1 MTTRYETPEMAALWN
16 EEAKFR
22 SWLLVEKTVASVEAE
37 LGIIPKAA
45 ARAIQRASFKLR
57 EIDEFEKVTNH
68 DVIAF
73 TRSVAKSVGRA
84 GKYVHYGLTSYD
96 VVDTALSLRCV
107 SALEI
112 VQTALGGLRLETA
125 RLALEHK
132 RTPMMGRTHGVHAE
146 PITFGLKCLSW
157 FEETSRN
164 IRRLAAVAG
173 EMRYGKISGVVGGYT
188 QLGPN
193 IEAKVLTRLNLKPEP
208 VSTQVIPRDRHAA
221 MLDTLALVA
230 TGLERIATEIRN
242 LQRTEIGELAEPFA
256 KGQRGSSAMPHKKNP
271 ITCERITS
279 LARLVRAYAQVALD
293 NICLWHERDLS
304 NSANERIIIPE
315 AFTITHYMIRKLTG
329 VLAGLVVRPDRM
341 LQNIE
346 SSGQTFFSQA
356 VMLEL
361 VRAGMD
367 KDRAYRL
374 VQELAFTCQTEGNSL
389 PELCEANPEIYKFL
403 DRRAKG
409 RAFDLNRLLRNV
421 DAVYRRVG
429 LASARKSTVRGPKS
443 NV

>member
-1 MTTRYETPEMAALWN
+1 MTTRYDTPEMAALWN

-22 SWLLVEKTVASVEAE
+22 SWLLVEKTVALVQAE
-37 LGIIPKAA
+37 RGIIPKPA
-45 ARAIQRASFKLR
+45 ARAIQRATFKIK

-73 TRSVAKSVGRA
+73 TRSVAKSVGAA

-96 VVDTALSLRCV
+96 VVDTALSLRCI
-107 SALEI
+107 SAFEI
-112 VQTALGGLRLETA
+112 TEAALGGLRLETA
-125 RLALEHK
+125 RLALEYK

-157 FEETSRN
+157 FEETKRN
-164 IRRLAAVAG
+164 IRRLAAAAD

-188 QLGPN
+188 QLGPAV
-193 IEAKVLTRLNLKPEP
+193 EARVLSRLNLKPEP

-221 MLDTLALVA
+221 MLGTLALVA

-242 LQRTEIGELAEPFA
+242 LQRTEIGELAEPFS

-293 NICLWHERDLS
+293 NVCLWHERDLS

-329 VLAGLVVRPDRM
+329 VLTGLVVQPDRM
-341 LQNIE
+341 LQNLE

-367 KDRAYRL
+367 KDRAYKL
-374 VQELAFTCQTEGNSL
+374 VQELAFTCQMDGTSL
-389 PELCEANPEIYKFL
+389 PELCENHPEITKLL
-403 DRRAKG
+403 DRRALG
-409 RAFDLNRLLRNV
+409 RAFDLKRLLRNI

-429 LASARKSTVRGPKS
+429 LAGGKSRV
-443 NV
+443 

>member
-16 EEAKFR
+16 EDAKFR
-22 SWLLVEKTVASVEAE
+22 SWLLVEKTVAAVQAE
-37 LGIIPKAA
+37 LGIIPKPA
-45 ARAIQRASFKLR
+45 ARAIQRATFRIK

-73 TRSVAKSVGRA
+73 TRSVAKSVGTA

-96 VVDTALSLRCV
+96 VVDTALSLRCI
-107 SALEI
+107 SAFEI
-112 VQTALGGLRLETA
+112 TEAALGGLRLETA

-132 RTPMMGRTHGVHAE
+132 HTPMMGRTHGVHAE

-157 FEETSRN
+157 FEETKRN
-164 IRRLAAVAG
+164 IRRLAATAD

-188 QLGPN
+188 QLGPDV
-193 IEAKVLTRLNLKPEP
+193 EARVLSRLNLKPEP

-221 MLDTLALVA
+221 MLSALALVA

-242 LQRTEIGELAEPFA
+242 LQRTEISELAEPFS

-315 AFTITHYMIRKLTG
+315 AFTLTHYMIRKLTG

-341 LQNIE
+341 LQNLE

-361 VRAGMD
+361 VHAGMD
-367 KDRAYRL
+367 KDRAYKL
-374 VQELAFTCQTEGNSL
+374 VQELAFTCQIEGSSL
-389 PELCEANPEIYKFL
+389 PELCEANPEIAKLL
-403 DRRAKG
+403 DRRALG
-409 RAFDLNRLLRNV
+409 RAFDLKRLLRNI

-429 LASARKSTVRGPKS
+429 LSAPVRKSAIGNRKS
-443 NV
+443 